1 MQKRIA
7 QKGIALTAAFGVA
20 LGLALA
26 TSVGAASEEKR
37 TTYLTFSQPVGL
49 PGVTLPAG
57 TYTFEIADP
66 LMSWDVIRVMNRQR
80 NQVYFTA
87 FTDRIERRDG
97 TRGETSVIF
106 NAKEEGRARRI
117 AAWYPR
123 GESVGHE
130 FIYR

>member
-7 QKGIALTAAFGVA
+7 QKGIAMTAAFGVA
-20 LGLALA
+20 LGLVLV

-57 TYTFEIADP
+57 TYLFEVPDP
-66 LMSWDVIRVMNRQR
+66 TMSWDIVRVTNRQR
-80 NQVYFTA
+80 NQVYLTA
-87 FTDRIERRDG
+87 FTDRVERPANV
-97 TRGETSVIF
+97 RGELGITF
-106 NAKEEGRARRI
+106 AAPEAGRVRKI

-123 GESVGHE
+123 GETVGHE